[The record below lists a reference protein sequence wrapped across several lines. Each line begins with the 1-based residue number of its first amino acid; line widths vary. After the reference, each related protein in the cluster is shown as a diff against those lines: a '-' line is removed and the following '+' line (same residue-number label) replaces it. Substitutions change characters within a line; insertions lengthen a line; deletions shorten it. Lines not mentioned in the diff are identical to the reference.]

1 MADNITRILFR
12 RGTDAQRR
20 YNPGVV
26 LLAGEPGYD
35 TDAKRLFVGDG
46 NTVGGNSVGV
56 TNLGVVSALFA
67 TPGYNNTGYDPSAF
81 SIIVNAG
88 AMPGDIIYDQKTT
101 TLWSLTSVNGSS
113 SPSNYYVPLTS
124 EFVSYAS
131 LSQGGGGGGS
141 GFGVATAMKFTKTGD
156 GVTTTF
162 LLNTLS
168 ALPADPYSYRV
179 DNNGVV
185 QEPGV
190 DYNIDST
197 STPYTIV
204 FTTAPNA
211 GEKVV
216 ILAYSPTVVSTAT
229 PILNANSVLASPLYT
244 GAGRSLQVNGNNQFV
259 GNIGS
264 GLAAITLSS
273 GYGITLDPGSNL
285 LNINPSTLITL
296 ISAVSAAA
304 AIAAA
309 ASVPLGTVQYYS
321 LSSNLPTG
329 WYYCNGAA
337 LTVTVQQWSTFRNT
351 LITAGY
357 PFGKDVANNPLIPD
371 LRGRFIRGFGSD
383 GTYTSSTFGT
393 LQADA
398 FASHNHGASSS
409 AGVND
414 PGHSHSYQT
423 YSGGVGEGGN
433 YPLAV
438 EYNFVDQSTSS
449 SGTGISVSVSTSIGN
464 TGGAETRPANVALYP
479 IIKLF

>member
-131 LSQGGGGGGS
+131 LSQGGGGGS
-141 GFGVATAMKFTKTGD
+141 GFGVATAMKFTKIGD

-273 GYGITLDPGSNL
+273 GYGITLDHGSNL

-337 LTVTVQQWSTFRNT
+337 LTVDVQQWSTFRNT

-357 PFGKDVANNPLIPD
+357 PFGNDVANNPLIPD

-398 FASHNHGASSS
+398 FQGHHHSATTTAVQGA
-409 AGVND
+409 G
-414 PGHSHSYQT
+414 PG
-423 YSGGVGEGGN
+423 GAVGNPGGN
-433 YPLAV
+433 
-438 EYNFVDQSTSS
+438 F
-449 SGTGISVSVSTSIGN
+449 
-464 TGGAETRPANVALYP
+464 GGATVTIGDPTTDGTNGTPRTGSETRPANVALYP